1 MAKKNYV
8 VIRTGTYGKTGNIVE
23 LDLGKDGLSDRQ
35 SIMLKPY
42 EKPVAKADESKEL
55 SEAKATIGE
64 LEAQIA
70 DIKKQEEST
79 FKQLNDD
86 NFALTGNNNGLTN
99 LVAVLEGKVKDLTD
113 ANTLLIKPT
122 KNDK

>member
-8 VIRTGTYGKTGNIVE
+8 VIRTGTYGKTGAVVE

-35 SIMLKPY
+35 KIMLKPY

-55 SEAKATIGE
+55 TDAKATIKE
-64 LEAQIA
+64 LEAQ
-70 DIKKQEEST
+70 
-79 FKQLNDD
+79 
-86 NFALTGNNNGLTN
+86 
-99 LVAVLEGKVKDLTD
+99 VAEL
-113 ANTLLIKPT
+113 T